1 MAKPKRKAKRTAGK
15 GPRKKASGGKT
26 IGRSAGPGRGTT
38 EGGKSVASPERNGG
52 ARTTGALSAAGE
64 LPAFVVSELTKIGLS
79 DSELTQQQLSLPVYG
94 NYCGFGHGDPTG
106 NTPPVDA
113 VDAVCR
119 EHDRCYALHGLFDRR
134 CDRDFIE
141 SMPSAIASTKSP
153 IGKKAGLLG
162 LLYFS
167 LVERNLALGETLFKR
182 PNLDRGENQSSRE
195 PAG

>member
-1 MAKPKRKAKRTAGK
+1 MAKPKREANRTAGK
-15 GPRKKASGGKT
+15 VSRRKASGSKT
-26 IGRSAGPGRGTT
+26 IERSAGSGRGSA
-38 EGGKSVASPERNGG
+38 EKGRPVGDPKRDGGVYTNG
-52 ARTTGALSAAGE
+52 AFAAVRK
-64 LPAFVVSELTKIGLS
+64 LPASVVSELTKIGLS

-134 CDRDFIE
+134 CDRDFVE

-167 LVERNLALGETLFKR
+167 LAERNLALGKTLFKKT
-182 PNLDRGENQSSRE
+182 
-195 PAG
+195 